1 MGQANG
7 HRKGSEVVD
16 YRKHIDS
23 LSPEGRAYLI
33 EQLGLNTSIE
43 QLVACYSA
51 TADSSGIQKE
61 IKHGIESKLPAH
73 LHPTHY
79 VQLDSLPKLSNGK
92 TDRERLHE
100 AIQQELSKIN
110 SGNRKATVNPDL
122 ESAQL
127 KILIDILES
136 LLDFEGIT
144 PEDNFFELGGDSI
157 TAIRFVSRARE
168 AGVNIKVASVAMQ
181 PDIQSLL
188 NDLES
193 QSTPQSVESPFGA
206 APLTPIQ
213 NWFLTTP
220 HPQHRHWNTAGRNKV
235 AAGTNADTLCRSVQH
250 CLSQHPEFAV
260 QFHTENG
267 VWRCHYPEVET
278 TPALCEVISSSDP
291 EAVQHF
297 IKSCSDTFS
306 LQDGWMIR
314 FCILSDESNNAME
327 LIWVAHHLI
336 IDQLSAQT
344 LIGEIESTHS
354 NQQSKVKAESVA
366 STSMRAWALACKQAS
381 EKITD
386 TGSTDVHPESPAFTT
401 QYCTEQDVSTIELS
415 LDRQTT
421 GKLQQF
427 EKKGSLSTL
436 AILVSA
442 LSRAWK
448 QTFNLNL
455 LPVDIEA
462 HGRDLLDDQFDN
474 SNLTGWFSSYYP
486 VDIQLHADTQDDS
499 IRHCDSVVQQLDR
512 QTKTRHQFLLQEMSA
527 NLSSNRSG
535 DNGRLLVNFMGSQ
548 SGTGKNTLFTPL
560 PVSKE
565 NLRNKD
571 NLRSHNIEINA
582 SFTNGQLITTWSIA
596 NSCMSNSQAGDLTS
610 GFISELNKFASGP
623 GHDRS
628 RTDEFPDVDMS
639 QSELDDFLDSLK

>member
-1 MGQANG
+1 M
-7 HRKGSEVVD
+7 D

-61 IKHGIESKLPAH
+61 IKHGIESTLPAH

-100 AIQQELSKIN
+100 AIQQELNKVNNGSHKAAV
-110 SGNRKATVNPDL
+110 NRDL
-122 ESAQL
+122 ESTQL

-144 PEDNFFELGGDSI
+144 PDDNFFELGGDSI

-181 PDIQSLL
+181 PDIKSLL
-188 NDLES
+188 NDLET
-193 QSTPQSVESPFGA
+193 QSPPQSVENPFGA

-213 NWFLTTP
+213 HWFLTTP

-235 AAGTNADTLCRSVQH
+235 TTVTNADALYRSVQY

-267 VWRCHYPEVET
+267 AWQCHYPEVET
-278 TPALCEVISSSDP
+278 TPVLCEVISSSDP
-291 EAVQHF
+291 DAVQQF

-306 LQDGWMIR
+306 LQQGWMIR
-314 FCILSDESNNAME
+314 FCILSDESNNAIE

-336 IDQLSAQT
+336 MDQVSAQT
-344 LIGEIESTHS
+344 LLGEIESTHS
-354 NQQSKVKAESVA
+354 SRQSKVKSESVP

-381 EKITD
+381 EKTTD
-386 TGSTDVHPESPAFTT
+386 TGSTDVHPQSPAFTT
-401 QYCTEQDVSTIELS
+401 QYCTEQDASTIKLA
-415 LDRQTT
+415 LDRQVTAD
-421 GKLQQF
+421 LQQF
-427 EKKGSLSTL
+427 EKNGSLSTL

-455 LPVDIEA
+455 LPVDIET

-486 VDIQLHADTQDDS
+486 VDIQLDADTHDDS
-499 IRHCDSVVQQLDR
+499 IRHCDSVKQQLDR
-512 QTKTRHQFLLQEMSA
+512 QTKTRHQFLLHEMSA
-527 NLSSNRSG
+527 NSRSKRSG

-548 SGTGKNTLFTPL
+548 SGTGNNTLFTPL
-560 PVSKE
+560 PVSTE
-565 NLRNKD
+565 YLRSKD

-582 SFTNGQLITTWSIA
+582 SFTNGQLTTNWSIA
-596 NSCMSNSQAGDLTS
+596 GSCMSDSQSADLT
-610 GFISELNKFASGP
+610 GCFISELNKFASDP
-623 GHDRS
+623 GLDHDRPG
-628 RTDEFPDVDMS
+628 TDEFPDVDMS
-639 QSELDDFLDSLK
+639 RSELNDFLDSLK